1 MSTALQAAEAKLRAD
16 GAGDAIITAF
26 ARFHALLESG
36 VAGMIPESTILPA
49 QEIADAEGLDGP
61 DGFASGALE
70 ATVVIK
76 LNGGL
81 GTGMGMTRA
90 KSLIEAR
97 EGLTFLDVIA
107 RQVLG
112 LRERTGARLPL
123 IAMNSFATRDDTLAA
138 LAAHPGIESDL
149 PLDFLQ
155 NRVPKLRADD
165 LHPVDWPAY
174 PGPEWAPPGH
184 GDLYTALVTSG
195 LLERMLAA
203 GYRYAF
209 VSNADNLG
217 ATLDPAILGWFA
229 AERIPFLMEV
239 ADRTAADRKGGHL
252 ARRPDG
258 GLILREIA
266 QVPDSDLDSFQDIG
280 RHRFFNTNTLWL
292 DLQALAAR
300 IDEGG
305 GVLDLP
311 LIVNRKTVDPGDSG
325 STEVIQLE
333 SAMGAAI
340 GLFEGAQAIRVPRTR
355 FAPVKTTSDL
365 LALRSDAY
373 RLTAEG
379 QVALVESRNGEPPV
393 IELDPSFYKLLD
405 DFERRFPGGSPS
417 LVECE
422 RLTVNGDLTFG
433 SGVVVRGAVRADAG
447 EAPSSIP
454 AGSVLE
460 G

>member
-1 MSTALQAAEAKLRAD
+1 
-16 GAGDAIITAF
+16 
-26 ARFHALLESG
+26 
-36 VAGMIPESTILPA
+36 
-49 QEIADAEGLDGP
+49 
-61 DGFASGALE
+61 
-70 ATVVIK
+70 
-76 LNGGL
+76 
-81 GTGMGMTRA
+81 
-90 KSLIEAR
+90 
-97 EGLTFLDVIA
+97 
-107 RQVLG
+107 
-112 LRERTGARLPL
+112 
-123 IAMNSFATRDDTLAA
+123 
-138 LAAHPGIESDL
+138 
-149 PLDFLQ
+149 
-155 NRVPKLRADD
+155 
-165 LHPVDWPAY
+165 
-174 PGPEWAPPGH
+174 
-184 GDLYTALVTSG
+184 
-195 LLERMLAA
+195 MLAA